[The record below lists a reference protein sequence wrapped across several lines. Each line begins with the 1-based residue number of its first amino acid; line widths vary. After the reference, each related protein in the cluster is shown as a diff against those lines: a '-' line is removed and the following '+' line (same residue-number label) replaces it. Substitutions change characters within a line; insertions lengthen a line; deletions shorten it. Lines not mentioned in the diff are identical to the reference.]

1 VSHQM
6 PPSFLQ
12 LQKRVDSGLNRKS
25 ALHHSNHSG
34 TVDDAP
40 PSPTSPSALRH
51 LLKREVF
58 VSDPTLGAS
67 AASERAQHLSS
78 SRRVV
83 STVERLRRPPS
94 SSSQHKPS
102 TPFRST
108 SPPPPISASATAAAT
123 AGGGGG
129 GSSQGQS
136 GLAAVSYRSSF
147 NLVETAN
154 RQSGTRSHHQ
164 TNPVTVASTT
174 VGSTTSVFRRE
185 CRLEL
190 FVRRE
195 AVFYNYLLMK
205 SSGNQSSDSVA
216 DLVDVANASN
226 ITTGGGRGEE
236 EDLFE
241 LSLNS
246 VAAAGL
252 SDGLSAQVDQPSM
265 LSMLWSVSQVAKTSH
280 LTGGDGT
287 FFLRK
292 EFFGDGGQ
300 FSGNSSPVKAN
311 KQSSVPPLN
320 ASFASNHNYSSTI
333 ANAPGQREPPAIT
346 IHSILRLFGNERTFH
361 PVPHDPHPNHP
372 SASTTSLAPLHRATS
387 YLLTESY
394 ECTLADYLRT
404 HTARDHVDSVIV
416 FEWCRV
422 IAKQLAEMHRVGV
435 LHNNIHADSI
445 VLCKD
450 HNTSETTQQQRDD
463 GGSHHPQPFNDAGSS
478 ASSKHGHHHHRQSA
492 CRGGGAAGSGA
503 RLIAKVSFLYCA
515 SMQDLQVVRGLR
527 KQTLS
532 QSRADPV
539 HSEYHTLNTQHLPTE
554 MTALAKSYSSVLPPE
569 WFTLPRLAPSGSES
583 SPHNQSSAG
592 LLTRHASIVAPT
604 EASQRN
610 SPTHGEGGG
619 GGGGGEDG
627 ANDLHMSAK
636 LRNVVVPTEKSDAFL
651 FGKLLQQ
658 IFTGTMVEFNP
669 QSVLSVSS
677 HYLSKGPSQMG
688 LFAECPHKLG
698 KLARVDEINSEALRH
713 LITASTMEDRETR
726 WSVKE
731 ISEHPFFW
739 RVDTIIEFMQCVI
752 EFAFPVSGAAIEN
765 PDGDADVLKAAT
777 SSNTKSVNSPP
788 SAKLGLRES
797 FREVVQKSQSQQQT
811 KKLNFTAP
819 ELSSL
824 RGTSKQ
830 LSTWVVEPR
839 NWITQDVSTWIEELC
854 LEARDFGGAV
864 RTTYENLNHQQVEFL
879 VNVYSYLLNKRRV
892 PTIVDGG
899 DAATF
904 VSVFLNRMFPT
915 LLMETI
921 SMVMNVDDAPKFILY
936 VAAKIRQTWVNRRK
950 RAIIPHLQLILS
962 LAETLCRE
970 KSKTIVAAGY
980 DHVVQYVGAF
990 PQFPVHIAE
999 SERVQ
1004 VLKKSSS
1011 GKTSGGGRR
1020 AGGKPNLSTLPKW
1033 AQIQIAAA
1041 DAEIQ

>member
-1 VSHQM
+1 M
-6 PPSFLQ
+6 
-12 LQKRVDSGLNRKS
+12 
-25 ALHHSNHSG
+25 
-34 TVDDAP
+34 DDAP

-94 SSSQHKPS
+94 SSQHKPS

-108 SPPPPISASATAAAT
+108 SPPLPISASATAAAT

-147 NLVETAN
+147 NLIETAN
-154 RQSGTRSHHQ
+154 HQSGARSHQYHQ
-164 TNPVTVASTT
+164 ANPATVASTT

-205 SSGNQSSDSVA
+205 SSGKQSS

-226 ITTGGGRGEE
+226 ITTGGGGGEE

-246 VAAAGL
+246 VTAAGL
-252 SDGLSAQVDQPSM
+252 TDGLSVQVDQPSM

-292 EFFGDGGQ
+292 EFFGDGGH
-300 FSGNSSPVKAN
+300 SGNSSPVKAN
-311 KQSSVPPLN
+311 KQQPAVPSFN
-320 ASFASNHNYSSTI
+320 VSFASNHNHNNSTI
-333 ANAPGQREPPAIT
+333 ANAPPGQRGELPAIT
-346 IHSILRLFGNERTFH
+346 IHSILKLFGNERTFH
-361 PVPHDPHPNHP
+361 PVPHDPHPNHS
-372 SASTTSLAPLHRATS
+372 SASTSLAPLHRSTS

-404 HTARDHVDSVIV
+404 HTARDHVDSVVV

-450 HNTSETTQQQRDD
+450 HYMNETTQQQRDD
-463 GGSHHPQPFNDAGSS
+463 GGSHHPQHYNDAGSS
-478 ASSKHGHHHHRQSA
+478 ASSKHGHHHHRQTA
-492 CRGGGAAGSGA
+492 YRGGGAAGSGA
-503 RLIAKVSFLYCA
+503 QLIAKVSFLYCA

-554 MTALAKSYSSVLPPE
+554 ITALAKSYSSVLPPE
-569 WFTLPRLAPSGSES
+569 WFTLPRLAPSAGSES

-592 LLTRHASIVAPT
+592 LLTRQASIVAPT

-610 SPTHGEGGG
+610 SPTHGERTNA
-619 GGGGGEDG
+619 GGEDG

-713 LITASTMEDRETR
+713 LITAATMEDRETR

-765 PDGDADVLKAAT
+765 PDGDVDVLKAAT
-777 SSNTKSVNSPP
+777 SSTTKSLNSAP

-819 ELSSL
+819 ELSNL

-839 NWITQDVSTWIEELC
+839 NWITQDVGTWIEELC
-854 LEARDFGGAV
+854 LEARDYGGAV

-921 SMVMNVDDAPKFILY
+921 AMVMNVDDAPKFILF

-950 RAIIPHLQLILS
+950 RAVIPHLQSILS

-1041 DAEIQ
+1041 DAEI